1 MRRWNKAFLFIIL
14 LTFMFSTLICPLS
27 TRANAIEVNKEANV
41 NIDRGELT
49 KFVDDFFSNE
59 QVQKSAPGAVVT
71 VVQGDQV
78 LLNKGYGYADV
89 EKKTAVNPDET
100 LFRVGSVTKTF
111 TAMALLQLVDQGKVD
126 LEEDI
131 RTYFPEIKFKNPFKE
146 PVRVKHL
153 ILHNTGF
160 EPREVK
166 IDDIHGDFETYYPLE
181 DYVKGNFPPVIRK
194 PGTSYMYDNFA
205 SLLQG
210 YLIEKVTGKRY
221 EDYMK
226 ENVFSILEMNHSHT
240 VFSPD
245 LLKNLATGYDP
256 VLGKPIP
263 VYNVKPT
270 NLPDGGMFTTGGDMA
285 KFMIAQLNSGT
296 YKGKSVLSEKSIQLM
311 HKYQQMIHP
320 KFPDTTLGFEAPYS
334 LISNEYVVNKGGDI
348 PGFSS
353 DVWLVPNK
361 KIGVFLSGNMMG
373 GPRLAFYNAFM
384 TKFFPQEAPKYQYL
398 KTSKKKLEKF
408 AGFYRDLR
416 IKTFVT
422 EVKSVGNGKI
432 QIAHSVLGKNTFRQI
447 EPLVFVDKN
456 GEYLIFHETKG
467 KIDYLKYGGDV
478 SYAEKRFIKPFKDV
492 STKNPYRKYIQT
504 LQIQDA
510 LEAKKDG
517 TFGGKESIKRAEFLT
532 VLLKA
537 TNIQLSNNPVR
548 FTDMKNHK
556 AKAVVQ
562 TAVEYGIV
570 TSTSKTFKPNATITR
585 QEAASYV
592 YRVLALSG
600 VQPMDAKLSGSTDK
614 WALDSVKTIVAL
626 RLYGPEIKPKKDG
639 TVNYQ
644 SKKIMKRQEAAA
656 LIAKIINVNL

>member
-1 MRRWNKAFLFIIL
+1 MRRLNRALFFIIL
-14 LTFMFSTLICPLS
+14 LAFSFSTLIFPLS
-27 TRANAIEVNKEANV
+27 PKAESIVANQDVQINR
-41 NIDRGELT
+41 DELT
-49 KFVDDFFSNE
+49 KFVDEFFSKE

-89 EKKTAVNPDET
+89 EKKTVVNPDDT

-111 TAMALLQLVDQGKVD
+111 TAMAVLQLVDQGKVD
-126 LEEDI
+126 LEADI
-131 RTYFPEIKFKNPFKE
+131 RTYFPDIKFKNPYKE
-146 PVRVKHL
+146 PVRVKNL
-153 ILHNTGF
+153 LLHNTGF

-166 IDDIHGDFETYYPLE
+166 MDDIHGDFETYYPLE
-181 DYVKGNFPPVIRK
+181 DYVKENFPPVIRE

-205 SLLQG
+205 YLLQG
-210 YLIEKVTGKRY
+210 YLIEKVSGKRY

-226 ENVFSILEMNHSHT
+226 ENVFSVLEMNHSHT
-240 VFSPD
+240 VFSQD
-245 LLKNLATGYDP
+245 VLKSLATGYDP
-256 VLGKPIP
+256 ASGKPVP

-285 KFMIAQLNSGT
+285 KFMIAQLNGGI
-296 YKGKSVLSEKSIQLM
+296 YKDKSVLSGKSIQLM
-311 HKYQQMIHP
+311 HQYQQMIHP

-334 LISNEYVVNKGGDI
+334 LVSNEYVVNKGGDI

-361 KIGVFLSGNMMG
+361 NIGVFLSGNMMG
-373 GPRLAFYNAFM
+373 GPRLEFYKAFM
-384 TKFFPQEAPKYQYL
+384 TTFFPQEKPNDQYI
-398 KTSKKKLEKF
+398 KTSKKELEKF

-416 IKTFVT
+416 VKTLVT
-422 EVKSVGNGKI
+422 EVKSIGNGQI
-432 QIAHSVLGKNTFRQI
+432 QIAHSAFGKNTFRQI
-447 EPLVFVDKN
+447 EPLVFVDKK

-478 SYAEKRFIKPFKDV
+478 SYAEKYIVKPFKDV
-492 STKNPYRKYIQT
+492 STKDPYSKYIQT

-532 VLLKA
+532 VLFKSM
-537 TNIQLSNNPVR
+537 NIRLSNNPVG
-548 FTDMKNHK
+548 FTDMKKHK
-556 AKAVVQ
+556 ARAVVQ

-570 TSTSKTFKPNATITR
+570 TSTSKTFKPDAVITR

-600 VQPMDAKLSGSTDK
+600 VQPMDAKLSGSTDQ

-626 RLYGPEIKPKKDG
+626 RLYGPEIKPEKNG

-644 SKKIMKRQEAAA
+644 SKKMMKRQEAAA
-656 LIAKIINVNL
+656 LIAKTINVNL

>member
-1 MRRWNKAFLFIIL
+1 MRRLNRAFFFIIL
-14 LTFMFSTLICPLS
+14 LTFSFSALTFPLS
-27 TRANAIEVNKEANV
+27 PKAESIVANQDVQ
-41 NIDRGELT
+41 IDRDELT
-49 KFVDDFFSNE
+49 KFVDEFFSKE

-89 EKKTAVNPDET
+89 EKKTVVNPDDT

-111 TAMALLQLVDQGKVD
+111 TAMAVLQLVDQGKVD
-126 LEEDI
+126 LEADI
-131 RTYFPEIKFKNPFKE
+131 RTYFPDIKFKNPYKE
-146 PVRVKHL
+146 PVRVKNL
-153 ILHNTGF
+153 LLHNTGF

-166 IDDIHGDFETYYPLE
+166 MDDIHGDFETYYPLE
-181 DYVKGNFPPVIRK
+181 DYVKENFPPVIRK

-205 SLLQG
+205 YLLQG
-210 YLIEKVTGKRY
+210 YLIEKVSGKRY

-226 ENVFSILEMNHSHT
+226 ENVFSVLEMNHSHT
-240 VFSPD
+240 VFSQD
-245 LLKNLATGYDP
+245 VLKNLATGYDP
-256 VLGKPIP
+256 ASGKPVP

-285 KFMIAQLNSGT
+285 KFMIAQLNGGIYKDKSILSG
-296 YKGKSVLSEKSIQLM
+296 KSIQLM
-311 HKYQQMIHP
+311 HQYQQMIHP

-334 LISNEYVVNKGGDI
+334 LVSNEYVVNKGGDI

-353 DVWLVPNK
+353 DIWLVPNK
-361 KIGVFLSGNMMG
+361 KIGVFLSGNMLG
-373 GPRLAFYNAFM
+373 GPRLEFYKAFM
-384 TKFFPQEAPKYQYL
+384 TTFFPQEKPNYQYI

-416 IKTFVT
+416 VKTLVT
-422 EVKSVGNGKI
+422 EVNSIGNGQI
-432 QIAHSVLGKNTFRQI
+432 QIAHSAFGKNTFRQI
-447 EPLVFVDKN
+447 EPLVFVDKK

-478 SYAEKRFIKPFKDV
+478 SYAEKYIVKPFKDV
-492 STKNPYRKYIQT
+492 STKDPYSKYIQT

-532 VLLKA
+532 VLFKSM
-537 TNIQLSNNPVR
+537 NIRLSNNPVR
-548 FTDMKNHK
+548 FTDMKKHK
-556 AKAVVQ
+556 ARAVVQ
-562 TAVEYGIV
+562 TAVEYGVV
-570 TSTSKTFKPNATITR
+570 TSTSKTFKPDAAITR

-600 VQPMDAKLSGSTDK
+600 VQPMDAKLSGSTDQ

-626 RLYGPEIKPKKDG
+626 RLYGPEIKPEKNG

-644 SKKIMKRQEAAA
+644 SKKMMKRQEASA
-656 LIAKIINVNL
+656 LIAKTINVNL

>member
-1 MRRWNKAFLFIIL
+1 MSRLNKAFFFIIL
-14 LTFMFSTLICPLS
+14 LAFSFSALTFPLS
-27 TRANAIEVNKEANV
+27 SKAESIVANQSVQ
-41 NIDRGELT
+41 IDRDELT
-49 KFVDDFFSNE
+49 KFVDEFFSKE

-78 LLNKGYGYADV
+78 LLNKGYGYADM
-89 EKKTAVNPDET
+89 EKKTAVNPDDT

-111 TAMALLQLVDQGKVD
+111 TAMAVLQLVDQGKVD
-126 LEEDI
+126 LEADI
-131 RTYFPEIKFKNPFKE
+131 RTYFPDIKFKNPYKE
-146 PVRVKHL
+146 PVRVKNL
-153 ILHNTGF
+153 LLHNTGF

-166 IDDIHGDFETYYPLE
+166 MDDIHGDFETYYPLE
-181 DYVKGNFPPVIRK
+181 DYVKENFPPVIRK

-205 SLLQG
+205 YLLQG
-210 YLIEKVTGKRY
+210 YLIEKVSGKRY

-226 ENVFSILEMNHSHT
+226 ENVFSVLEMNHSHT
-240 VFSPD
+240 VFSQD
-245 LLKNLATGYDP
+245 VLKSLATGYDP
-256 VLGKPIP
+256 ASGKPVP

-285 KFMIAQLNSGT
+285 KFMIAQLNGGS
-296 YKGKSVLSEKSIQLM
+296 YKDKSVLSGKSIQLM
-311 HKYQQMIHP
+311 HQYQQMIHP
-320 KFPDTTLGFEAPYS
+320 KFPDTTLWFEAPYS
-334 LISNEYVVNKGGDI
+334 LVSNEYVVNKGGDI

-353 DVWLVPNK
+353 DIWLVPNK
-361 KIGVFLSGNMMG
+361 KIGVFLSGNMLG
-373 GPRLAFYNAFM
+373 GPRLEFYKAFM
-384 TKFFPQEAPKYQYL
+384 TKFFPQEKPNYQYI
-398 KTSKKKLEKF
+398 KTSKKNLEKF

-416 IKTFVT
+416 VKTLVT
-422 EVKSVGNGKI
+422 EVNSIGNGQI
-432 QIAHSVLGKNTFRQI
+432 QIAHSAFGKNTFRQI
-447 EPLVFVDKN
+447 EPLVFVDKK
-456 GEYLIFHETKG
+456 GDYLIFHETKG

-478 SYAEKRFIKPFKDV
+478 SYAEKYIVKPFKDV
-492 STKNPYRKYIQT
+492 STKDPYSKYIQT

-532 VLLKA
+532 VLFKSM
-537 TNIQLSNNPVR
+537 NIRLSNNPIR
-548 FTDMKNHK
+548 FTDMKKHK
-556 AKAVVQ
+556 ARAVVQ

-570 TSTSKTFKPNATITR
+570 TSTSKTFKPDAAITR

-600 VQPMDAKLSGSTDK
+600 VQPMDAKLSGSTDQ

-626 RLYGPEIKPKKDG
+626 KLYGPEIKPEKNG

-656 LIAKIINVNL
+656 LIAKTINVNL

>member
-1 MRRWNKAFLFIIL
+1 MRRLNKAFFFIIL
-14 LTFMFSTLICPLS
+14 LAFSFSALTFPLS
-27 TRANAIEVNKEANV
+27 SKAESIVANQSVQ
-41 NIDRGELT
+41 IDRDELT
-49 KFVDDFFSNE
+49 KFVDEFFSKE

-89 EKKTAVNPDET
+89 EKKTAVNPDDT

-111 TAMALLQLVDQGKVD
+111 TAMAVLQLVDQGKVD
-126 LEEDI
+126 LEADI
-131 RTYFPEIKFKNPFKE
+131 RTYFPDIKFKNPYKE
-146 PVRVKHL
+146 PVRVKNL
-153 ILHNTGF
+153 LLHNTGF

-166 IDDIHGDFETYYPLE
+166 MDDIHGDFETYYPLE
-181 DYVKGNFPPVIRK
+181 DYVKENFPPVIRK

-205 SLLQG
+205 YLLQG
-210 YLIEKVTGKRY
+210 YLIEKVSGKRY

-226 ENVFSILEMNHSHT
+226 ENVFSVLEMNHSHT

-245 LLKNLATGYDP
+245 VLKSLATGYDP
-256 VLGKPIP
+256 VSGKPVP

-285 KFMIAQLNSGT
+285 KFMIAQLNGGIYKDKSILSG
-296 YKGKSVLSEKSIQLM
+296 KSIQLM
-311 HKYQQMIHP
+311 HQYQQMIHQ

-334 LISNEYVVNKGGDI
+334 LVSNEYVVNKGGDI

-353 DVWLVPNK
+353 DIWLVPNK
-361 KIGVFLSGNMMG
+361 KIGVFLSGNMLG
-373 GPRLAFYNAFM
+373 GPRLEFYKAFM
-384 TKFFPQEAPKYQYL
+384 TTFFPQEKPNYQYI

-416 IKTFVT
+416 VKTLVT
-422 EVKSVGNGKI
+422 EVNSIGNGQI
-432 QIAHSVLGKNTFRQI
+432 QIAHSAFGKNTFRQI
-447 EPLVFVDKN
+447 EPLVFVDKK
-456 GEYLIFHETKG
+456 GDYLIFHETKG

-478 SYAEKRFIKPFKDV
+478 SYAEKYIVKPFKDV
-492 STKNPYRKYIQT
+492 STKDPYSKYIQT

-532 VLLKA
+532 VLFKSM
-537 TNIQLSNNPVR
+537 NIRLSNNPIR
-548 FTDMKNHK
+548 FTDMKKHK
-556 AKAVVQ
+556 ARAVVQ

-570 TSTSKTFKPNATITR
+570 TSTSKTFKPDAAITR

-592 YRVLALSG
+592 YRVLTLSG
-600 VQPMDAKLSGSTDK
+600 VQPMDAKLSGSTDQ

-626 RLYGPEIKPKKDG
+626 RLYGPEIKPEKNG

-656 LIAKIINVNL
+656 LIAKTINVNL

>member
-1 MRRWNKAFLFIIL
+1 MRRLNRAFFLIIL
-14 LTFMFSTLICPLS
+14 LTFSFSVFIFPLS
-27 TRANAIEVNKEANV
+27 PKAEAIEDHQEV
-41 NIDRGELT
+41 NIDHDELT
-49 KFVDDFFSNE
+49 RFVDDFFSNE
-59 QVQKSAPGAVVT
+59 QVQKSAPGAIVT
-71 VVQGDQV
+71 VVQGDQI

-131 RTYFPEIKFKNPFKE
+131 RTYFPDIKFKNSFKE

-166 IDDIHGDFETYYPLE
+166 VDDIHTDFETYYPLE
-181 DYVKGNFPPVIRK
+181 DYVKENFPPVIRK

-205 SLLQG
+205 YLLQG

-226 ENVFSILEMNHSHT
+226 ENIFSILEMNHSHT
-240 VFSPD
+240 VVSPD
-245 LLKNLATGYDP
+245 ILKNLATGYDP
-256 VLGKPIP
+256 TSGKPIP

-270 NLPDGGMFTTGGDMA
+270 NLPDGGMFTTGSDMA
-285 KFMIAQLNSGT
+285 KFMIAQLNNGT
-296 YKGKSVLSEKSIQLM
+296 YKDQSVLSEKSIQLM
-311 HKYQQMIHP
+311 HTYQQMIHP

-334 LISNEYVVNKGGDI
+334 LVSNEYVVNKGGDL

-353 DVWLVPNK
+353 DVWLVPNE
-361 KIGVFLSGNMMG
+361 KIGVFISSNMLG
-373 GPRLAFYNAFM
+373 GPRLEFYQAFM
-384 TKFFPQEAPKYQYL
+384 TKFFPQEAPEYQYL
-398 KTSKKKLEKF
+398 KTSKKNLEKF

-416 IKTFVT
+416 TKIMVT
-422 EVKSVGNGKI
+422 EVKSVGNGEI
-432 QIAHSVLGKNTFRQI
+432 QIAHSILGKNTFRQI
-447 EPLVFVDKN
+447 EPLVFIDKK
-456 GEYLIFHETKG
+456 GKYLIFHETNG

-478 SYAEKRFIKPFKDV
+478 SYAEKYTMKPFKDV
-492 STKNPYRKYIQT
+492 STKDPYRKYIQT

-510 LEAKKDG
+510 LEGKQDG
-517 TFGGKESIKRAEFLT
+517 TFGGKESIKRAEFLN
-532 VLLKA
+532 VLVKSL
-537 TNIQLSNNPVR
+537 NIRLSNNPVR
-548 FTDMKNHK
+548 FTDMKKHK
-556 AKAVVQ
+556 AKAAVQ

-570 TSTSKTFKPNATITR
+570 TSTSKTFKPDAKITR

-592 YRVLALSG
+592 FRVLALSG

-614 WALDSVKTIVAL
+614 WALDSVKTIVAMK
-626 RLYGPEIKPKKDG
+626 LYGPEIKPEKDG

-644 SKKIMKRQEAAA
+644 SKKVMSRQEATA

>member
-1 MRRWNKAFLFIIL
+1 MSRLNKAFFFIIL
-14 LTFMFSTLICPLS
+14 LAFSFSALTFPLS
-27 TRANAIEVNKEANV
+27 SKAESIVANQSVQ
-41 NIDRGELT
+41 IDRDELT
-49 KFVDDFFSNE
+49 KFVDEFFSKE

-78 LLNKGYGYADV
+78 LLNKGYGYADM
-89 EKKTAVNPDET
+89 EKKTAVNPDDT

-111 TAMALLQLVDQGKVD
+111 TAMAVLQLVDQGKVD
-126 LEEDI
+126 LEADI
-131 RTYFPEIKFKNPFKE
+131 RTYFPDIKFKNPYKE
-146 PVRVKHL
+146 PVRVKNL
-153 ILHNTGF
+153 LLHNTGF

-166 IDDIHGDFETYYPLE
+166 MDDIHGDFETYYPLE
-181 DYVKGNFPPVIRK
+181 DYVKENFPPVIRK

-205 SLLQG
+205 YLLQG
-210 YLIEKVTGKRY
+210 YLIEKVSGKRY

-226 ENVFSILEMNHSHT
+226 ENVFSVLEMNHSHT
-240 VFSPD
+240 VFSQD
-245 LLKNLATGYDP
+245 VLKSLATGYDP
-256 VLGKPIP
+256 ASGKPVP

-285 KFMIAQLNSGT
+285 KFMIAQLNGGS
-296 YKGKSVLSEKSIQLM
+296 YKDKSVLSGKSIQLM
-311 HKYQQMIHP
+311 HQYQQMIHP

-334 LISNEYVVNKGGDI
+334 LVSNEYVVNKGGDI

-361 KIGVFLSGNMMG
+361 KIGVFLSGNMLG
-373 GPRLAFYNAFM
+373 GPRLEFYKAFM
-384 TKFFPQEAPKYQYL
+384 TKFFPQEKPNYQYI
-398 KTSKKKLEKF
+398 KTSKKNLEKF

-416 IKTFVT
+416 VKTLVT
-422 EVKSVGNGKI
+422 EVNSIGNGQI
-432 QIAHSVLGKNTFRQI
+432 QIAHSAFGKNTFRQI
-447 EPLVFVDKN
+447 EPLVFVDKK
-456 GEYLIFHETKG
+456 GDYLIFHETKG

-478 SYAEKRFIKPFKDV
+478 SYAEKYIVKPFKDV
-492 STKNPYRKYIQT
+492 STKDPYSKYIQT

-532 VLLKA
+532 VLFKSM
-537 TNIQLSNNPVR
+537 NIRLSNNPIR
-548 FTDMKNHK
+548 FTDMKKHK
-556 AKAVVQ
+556 ARAVVQ

-570 TSTSKTFKPNATITR
+570 TSTSKTFKPDAAITR

-600 VQPMDAKLSGSTDK
+600 VQPMDAKLSGSTDQ

-626 RLYGPEIKPKKDG
+626 KLYGPEIKPEKNG

-656 LIAKIINVNL
+656 LIAKTINVNL